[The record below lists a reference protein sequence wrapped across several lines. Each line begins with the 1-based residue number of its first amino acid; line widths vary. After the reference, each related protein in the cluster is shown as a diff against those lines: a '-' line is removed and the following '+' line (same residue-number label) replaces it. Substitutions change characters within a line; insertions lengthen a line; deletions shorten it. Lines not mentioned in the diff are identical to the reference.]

1 VRAIA
6 RAASF
11 IENRDPAARSLLSA
25 LFANGGRSHTVGVT
39 GPPGVGKSTLVDQ
52 FIRVL
57 RAQGQRVAV
66 IAVDPSSPFS
76 GGAILGDRIRM
87 LAHHADDGVFIRS
100 MAARGRLGGIAA
112 ATSDM
117 IVLLDAAGFDTIII
131 ETVGVGQGEI
141 EVARVADVT
150 ALVLA
155 PGFGDDIQVIKAGVM
170 EIADVFVLNKADEPG
185 IEKLEKDCRD
195 AGRPVVRCVALT
207 GEGVAAVLA
216 AVRGNRLSRDAS
228 VQNWSIRLQEMY
240 RDRLAARLPSSE
252 LQRAAERVAAREA
265 DPYTIVDQWLQEK
278 GS

>member
-1 VRAIA
+1 
-6 RAASF
+6 
-11 IENRDPAARSLLSA
+11 
-25 LFANGGRSHTVGVT
+25 
-39 GPPGVGKSTLVDQ
+39 
-52 FIRVL
+52 
-57 RAQGQRVAV
+57 
-66 IAVDPSSPFS
+66 
-76 GGAILGDRIRM
+76 
-87 LAHHADDGVFIRS
+87 
-100 MAARGRLGGIAA
+100 
-112 ATSDM
+112 
-117 IVLLDAAGFDTIII
+117 
-131 ETVGVGQGEI
+131 VGQGEI
-141 EVARVADVT
+141 EVARVADLT

-185 IEKLEKDCRD
+185 IEKLEKDCQD